1 MCWNSFELNVS
12 CKGLSVSAGLKEFGR
27 LAHDGLL
34 LEGKVEEYEKAFSG
48 VDVEGKGVISKD
60 WGVGRGGLARWKDAR
75 FAANTE
81 C

>member
-1 MCWNSFELNVS
+1 MLNSLELNVS
-12 CKGLSVSAGLKEFGR
+12 CKGFSLSAGLKEFGR

-48 VDVEGKGVISKD
+48 VDVEDKGVISKD
-60 WGVGRGGLARWKDAR
+60 WGRRSWGFGKVKKMPGLL
-75 FAANTE
+75 ANTE

>member
-12 CKGLSVSAGLKEFGR
+12 CKGFSLSAGLKEFGR

-34 LEGKVEEYEKAFSG
+34 LEVKVEEYEKAFSG

-60 WGVGRGGLARWKDAR
+60 WGVGRGGLAR
-75 FAANTE
+75 
-81 C
+81 